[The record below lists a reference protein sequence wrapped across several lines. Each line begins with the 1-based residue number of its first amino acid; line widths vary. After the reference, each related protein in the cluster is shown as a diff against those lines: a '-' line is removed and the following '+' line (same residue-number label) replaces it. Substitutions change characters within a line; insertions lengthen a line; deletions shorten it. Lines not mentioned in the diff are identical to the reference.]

1 MKTQALFLI
10 SALAAGALFG
20 APGKS
25 DPVAE
30 GYVNWQGV
38 TAKNYLTGRE
48 ICPSD
53 LRHRVVAV
61 VEIEECDAL
70 QSQVLLAGKV
80 AGLSPLTAH
89 GFGENWETRVMPR
102 DFLVLVVYR
111 GKSKESQ
118 EKLKEAMKLPKE
130 ATEDARYAMMYFR
143 HPATAVYSGVTFE
156 GAPDVGGSYPYVY
169 VMGPEGQEPVYKGAL
184 TAKGIDAVKKAVA
197 TAKKKLSGVKWEPF
211 FGSVEEPK
219 NAVFVKAVEKGKS
232 GKPSPLD
239 PVAKALLKDIV
250 SKDEEKAKEAQIL
263 FDAINQTRS
272 DLLLRIGMEA
282 GACPHRAAYDVQ
294 QLLLFWPGEAKKLA
308 AFKAKIKQMPEA
320 NKLAQ
325 IFCKL
330 MVWADPNFTCKNAS
344 DAKKIVAEL
353 NKMKKD
359 LEKFK
364 ESKTVVVQNGALLM
378 DGQIDELIAT
388 IPMKVPEK

>member
-1 MKTQALFLI
+1 MFLI

-30 GYVNWQGV
+30 GYPDWQGV
-38 TAKNYLTGRE
+38 TAKNYIMGRE

-53 LRHRVVAV
+53 LRHKVVAV

-70 QSQVLLAGKV
+70 HSQVLLAGKV
-80 AGLSPLTAH
+80 AGVSPLTAH
-89 GFGENWETRVMPR
+89 SFGENWETRVMPR
-102 DFLVLVVYR
+102 DILVLVVYH

-118 EKLKEAMKLPKE
+118 EKLKEAMKLPKDPKQ
-130 ATEDARYAMMYFR
+130 EDQYAMMYFR
-143 HPATAVYSGVTFE
+143 HVATAVYSGVTFE
-156 GAPDVGGSYPYVY
+156 GAPDAGGNYPYVY
-169 VMGPEGQEPVYKGAL
+169 VMGSEGKEPLYKGAL
-184 TAKGIDAVKKAVA
+184 TANGIEAVKKAVN
-197 TAKKKLSGVKWEPF
+197 TARKAQSGAKWEPF

-219 NAVFVKAVEKGKS
+219 NAALVKAVEKGKS
-232 GKPSPLD
+232 GKSSPLD
-239 PVAKALLKDIV
+239 PVAKALLKDIA
-250 SKDEEKAKEAQIL
+250 SKDVEKAKEAQIL
-263 FDAINQTRS
+263 FDALNQTRS
-272 DLLLRIGMEA
+272 DLLLRIKMEA
-282 GACPHRAAYDVQ
+282 GECPHRAAYDVQ
-294 QLLLFWPGEAKKLA
+294 QLLLFWPGETKKLA

-330 MVWADPNFTCKNAS
+330 MTWADPNFTCKNAS

-364 ESKTVVVQNGALLM
+364 ESKSVVVQNGALLM